1 MPPSKQTRRAPRRDV
16 PVAPEQNPSYGVAA
30 LVSLAIFALYLATLA
45 PNTAMWDTSEYIAA
59 AQVLG
64 IPHPPGNPFFVLIA
78 HVFSILPIGG
88 NAATRINVLA
98 ALCSAASAGT
108 WFLVVERVVSQ
119 WLPERWMQLGSAAA
133 AALLGA
139 TAFTVWNQSVVN
151 EKVYTVSLAFFAI
164 VSWLTVLWCDNP
176 DERTA
181 DRLLVLIGFLIALG
195 YTNHPAGFLVAPAV
209 GAAVLFRR
217 PTTLL
222 RWKLLLAIGAAFVV
236 GLTPF
241 LVEPIRAGHFPAI
254 NEGEATGCTTKFE
267 LSCTFNAT
275 ARSRL
280 ADNINRVQ
288 YGKPP
293 LDERQ
298 VSFPAQVGMFWM
310 YFEWQWLRDPYGTA
324 PRGLQGLLAGIY
336 LVLGVAG
343 GYAHFK
349 RDRYSFGFFGPLMF
363 TITLALIFYMN
374 FKYGYS
380 QAPELGNTVP
390 REVRDRD
397 YFYLWG
403 FSAWSVWA
411 GLGIV
416 LVWEQLAAL
425 LSPESDGVASRIPR
439 RNWLMTTPVFLLALI
454 PLITN
459 WRAASRHGDNFTRD
473 WAADVLNSVE
483 PYGVLITNGD
493 NDTFPLWYAQEVE
506 GVRRDV
512 TVAVTSLLRT
522 DWYVRQMIRRPIYPY
537 DAAKGPIV
545 YRGRQWPLP
554 NGPPVSLT
562 LEQAD
567 ALPEVMSL
575 PQAQLFKKD
584 SIEAVIP
591 PGDFFKD
598 QIIVLRV
605 IQDGYPNRPLYF
617 TSGSYP
623 RTLGLSKYIANQ
635 GLVSKLFPTPI
646 VASKRF
652 VEVPGY
658 GFFDLPR
665 TDSLWSDYKA
675 PAALLKRGEWVDKAS
690 SDIPLRYVITA
701 ALLSDLTRMQGDS
714 AGAAKYMKT
723 AIDMAR
729 AARVESVLGFTKTT
743 PATTEG
749 PERH

>member
-1 MPPSKQTRRAPRRDV
+1 MPPRTQPRRSPRRDV
-16 PVAPEQNPSYGVAA
+16 PAAPEQRPSYGVAA
-30 LVSLAIFALYLATLA
+30 IVSLVIFGLYIATLA

-64 IPHPPGNPFFVLIA
+64 IPHPPGNPFFILIA
-78 HVFSILPIGG
+78 HVFTILPIGG
-88 NAATRINVLA
+88 TAGTKINVLA
-98 ALCSAASAGT
+98 AVCSALSAGT
-108 WFLVVERVVSQ
+108 WFLVVERVCSG
-119 WLPERWMQLGSAAA
+119 WLPERWMQRGAAAA

-164 VSWLTVLWCDNP
+164 VSWLTVLWCDHP
-176 DERTA
+176 EGRTS

-209 GAAVLFRR
+209 GAAVLLRR
-217 PTTLL
+217 PSTLV
-222 RWKLLLAIGAAFVV
+222 RWKLLLAIAGAFVL

-241 LVEPIRAGHFPAI
+241 AVEPIRAGHFPAI

-267 LSCTFNAT
+267 LSCTFDAT

-280 ADNINRVQ
+280 ADNVNRVQ
-288 YGKPP
+288 YGKPS
-293 LDERQ
+293 LEDRQ
-298 VSFPAQVGMFWM
+298 APFSAQVGMFWM
-310 YFEWQWLRDPYGTA
+310 YFKWQWLRDPYDSS

-336 LVLGVAG
+336 LVLGIVG
-343 GYAHFK
+343 GYAHYK
-349 RDRYSFGFFGPLMF
+349 RDRWSFGFFGPLMF

-380 QAPELGNTVP
+380 QSPELGSSVP

-425 LSPESDGVASRIPR
+425 LSPESDGEAAKIPR
-439 RNWLMTTPVFLLALI
+439 KNWLMTTPVFLLAII

-459 WRAASRHGDNFTRD
+459 WRAASRHGDTFTRD

-522 DWYVRQMIRRPIYPY
+522 DWYVRQMIRRPVYPY
-537 DAAKGPIV
+537 DVAKGPAV
-545 YRGRQWPLP
+545 YRGRSWPLP
-554 NGPPVSLT
+554 AGSPVKLSIQ
-562 LEQAD
+562 EAD
-567 ALPEVMSL
+567 ALPEVIAL
-575 PQAQLFKKD
+575 PQAQLFKKND
-584 SIEAVIP
+584 IEAVIP
-591 PGDFFKD
+591 AGDFYKD

-605 IQDGYPNRPLYF
+605 IQDGYPDRPLYF

-623 RTLGLSKYIANQ
+623 RSLGLGKYVASQ

-646 VASKRF
+646 VADKRF
-652 VEVPGY
+652 IEIPGY

-665 TDSLWSDYKA
+665 TDSLWKDYKA

-701 ALLSDLTRMQGDS
+701 ALLSDISKTQGDS
-714 AGAAKYMKT
+714 VAGSKYMKT

-729 AARVESVLGFTKTT
+729 AARVESVLGFTKA
-743 PATTEG
+743 PPPGSDG